1 MRPSAGQ
8 GSRMPHIW
16 IFSNNRIG
24 YYEESD
30 WDTATIVEQGRY
42 YFKASEPNRSK
53 VAAGDHIILREYGSG
68 IWGSSEVSGDWV
80 ADPEAKDKYGVDAGW
95 FPIVKPKRWDA
106 TVPYELVKPELSNQ
120 NHRLRI
126 AKATETDLSAIQF
139 ARRIYNRLGYG
150 SSDGDFFVLESGLEE
165 AVKANLKQLK
175 LRLADVSIQQQ
186 CNLGLGIGRTD
197 LICLDEQDDF
207 VVLEL
212 KAVHSSDS
220 VVGQILR
227 YMGYVRENWAE
238 KTGKK
243 VGGIIL
249 TPSYDEQLR
258 LAAKEA
264 GIRVLRVRIL

>member
-1 MRPSAGQ
+1 MLHSKGVRVSN
-8 GSRMPHIW
+8 IW

-24 YYEESD
+24 YYEDSD
-30 WDTATIVEQGRY
+30 WDTSTILKHGRY
-42 YFKASEPNRSK
+42 YFKSNEPNRSK
-53 VAAGDHIILREYGSG
+53 VAPGDRAILREYGSG
-68 IWGSSEVSGDWV
+68 IWGTCEIADNWV
-80 ADPEAKDKYGVDAGW
+80 DDPKAKEKYSIEAGW
-95 FPIVKPKRWDA
+95 FPIAKPKRWDT
-106 TVPYELVKPELSNQ
+106 TVPYELVKQELSNQ

-126 AKATETDLSAIQF
+126 AKATENDLSAIQF
-139 ARRIYNRLGYG
+139 AHRIYHRLGYG
-150 SSDGDFFVLESGLEE
+150 ATDGDFFVLEAGLEE

-175 LRLADVSIQQQ
+175 LRLADASIQQQ

-197 LICLDEQDDF
+197 LICIDDQDNF

-227 YMGYVRENWAE
+227 YMGYVRENWAD
-238 KTGKK
+238 KSGKK
-243 VGGIIL
+243 VSGIIL

-264 GIRVLRVRIL
+264 GIRVLRVRML